1 MKKLK
6 MVPFFIYI
14 VITLFLMLLLTQT
27 GQSYAWIKQGSCYGS
42 GCYTSGKRPGNFF
55 EAAFAYDDTLVGF
68 ILLMFALLFIVIS
81 LIVVIISLARKKED
95 SKKMLIYN
103 IIFSAVYFLLGLTM
117 SIFMAD
123 NCYIDDGAGV
133 PTFAFLSTF
142 STLPL
147 LVISVILLKKPKAE
161 AEPVVNEEEV
171 HEE

>member
-1 MKKLK
+1 
-6 MVPFFIYI
+6 
-14 VITLFLMLLLTQT
+14 
-27 GQSYAWIKQGSCYGS
+27 
-42 GCYTSGKRPGNFF
+42 
-55 EAAFAYDDTLVGF
+55 
-68 ILLMFALLFIVIS
+68 
-81 LIVVIISLARKKED
+81 
-95 SKKMLIYN
+95 MLIYN

-161 AEPVVNEEEV
+161 AEPVVSEEEV